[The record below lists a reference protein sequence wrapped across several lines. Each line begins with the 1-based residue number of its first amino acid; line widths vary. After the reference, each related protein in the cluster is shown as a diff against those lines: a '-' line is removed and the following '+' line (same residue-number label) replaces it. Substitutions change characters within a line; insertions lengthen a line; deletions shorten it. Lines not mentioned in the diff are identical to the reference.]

1 MQPFVN
7 IGDDAAVD
15 GEVCGLAKQGDP
27 DRQPF
32 ATANLRMEEGFDD
45 GQKSVCIIQKLGLD
59 PLLPLDV
66 VFARYKAQSI
76 SSKQGCGFIKCKQP
90 LSREACKK
98 LAACLF

>member
-15 GEVCGLAKQGDP
+15 GEVCGHAKEGDP
-27 DRQPF
+27 HRQLF
-32 ATANLRMEEGFDD
+32 ATANLWMEEGFND

-59 PLLPLDV
+59 PFLPLVV

-90 LSREACKK
+90 PSREAYKK

>member
-45 GQKSVCIIQKLGLD
+45 GQKSVCII
-59 PLLPLDV
+59 
-66 VFARYKAQSI
+66 
-76 SSKQGCGFIKCKQP
+76 
-90 LSREACKK
+90 
-98 LAACLF
+98 